1 METAVLHL
9 VPAARRLLRAQHVRR
24 RRRRELPQV
33 SREPRTRGGQKDFDA
48 AMFCTTAVVDTVH
61 GRCSQEHE
69 EKARRAAEHAKK
81 LERRRKRKNVHVQHF
96 HRSQRYQVVVIRNVV
111 HKIISYF
118 LIAGSA

>member
-1 METAVLHL
+1 
-9 VPAARRLLRAQHVRR
+9 
-24 RRRRELPQV
+24 
-33 SREPRTRGGQKDFDA
+33 
-48 AMFCTTAVVDTVH
+48 MFCTTAVVDTVH

-96 HRSQRYQVVVIRNVV
+96 HFHFHHSQRYQVVVIRNVV

-118 LIAGSA
+118 LIASSA